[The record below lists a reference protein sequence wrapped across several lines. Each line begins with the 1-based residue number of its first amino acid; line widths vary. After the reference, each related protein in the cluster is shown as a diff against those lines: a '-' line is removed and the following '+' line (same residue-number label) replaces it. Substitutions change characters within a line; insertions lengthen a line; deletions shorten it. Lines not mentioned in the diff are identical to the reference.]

1 MRASVNA
8 RVSTLGS
15 PRRRQLLKA
24 AAASGLLAALERNL
38 ALAQAAPDYRALV
51 CINLAGGNDGENMLI
66 PYDSAGYQAYA
77 AVRTPGSGI
86 NIPQAQLQPIQ
97 PASLATP
104 FGFHPACAPLK
115 ALFDQ
120 KKLAVVANVGTLVQP
135 STRTGLETQ
144 GAPRPANLFSHTDQT
159 LAVHSADV
167 AGLTR
172 TGWGGRIADGLDPAN
187 GGVLFP
193 PLTTL
198 AGMVPFAAG
207 RTSIPLSVPSGQAF
221 TLHNSGGQP
230 FQFDALREAALR
242 QIIAQSRSNIY
253 EDVTQMLGEEGLA
266 ASSVVYPILQNQSSP
281 AALFFAKLGS
291 DIARQLQTA
300 AQLIE
305 ARAQTQLKRQVFYV
319 QQGGYDT
326 HGNQVADQ
334 GRLLG
339 ELSQAIDAFQN
350 AMAALGLASNV
361 TTFTLSEFGRTWK
374 PASNQG
380 TDHGWGN
387 YHFVVGGAVR
397 GGDFYGKPPTR
408 VLNGP
413 DDLGGDGRWIPT
425 TSTDQYGATLARWFG
440 IAEGDLPYVFPNLA
454 AFANTNLGFM
464 G

>member
-1 MRASVNA
+1 MGKRM
-8 RVSTLGS
+8 STLDS
-15 PRRRQLLKA
+15 PRRRRLLKA
-24 AAASGLLAALERNL
+24 AAASGLLAAVERHF
-38 ALAQAAPDYRALV
+38 ALAQTAPDYKALV
-51 CINLAGGNDGENMLI
+51 CVNLKGGNDGENMLI

-77 AVRTPGSGI
+77 AVRTPESGI

-104 FGFHPACAPLK
+104 FGFHPACVPLK
-115 ALFDQ
+115 SLFDQ

-135 STRTGLETQ
+135 STRAGLEAYST
-144 GAPRPANLFSHTDQT
+144 PRPANLFSHSDQEI
-159 LAVHSADV
+159 AVQSANS
-167 AGLTR
+167 AGFSR
-172 TGWGGRIADGLDPAN
+172 VGWGGRVADRLDLAN

-193 PLTTL
+193 SLITT
-198 AGMVPFAAG
+198 AGMMTFATG
-207 RTSIPLSVPSGQAF
+207 STSIPLAIPQDPNF
-221 TLHNSGGQP
+221 TLYSTGDQQ
-230 FQFDALREAALR
+230 FQVDALRDAALR
-242 QIIAQSRSNIY
+242 EIVAQSRSNIY
-253 EDVTQMLGEEGLA
+253 TDVAQTLAEEGLA
-266 ASSVVYPILQNQSSP
+266 ASSVVFPILNSQKSV
-281 AALFFAKLGS
+281 AAPFFAGLTS

-326 HGNQVADQ
+326 HGNQAADQ

-339 ELSQAIDAFQN
+339 ELSQAIDAFQK
-350 AMAALGLASNV
+350 AMTALGLANNV

-387 YHFVVGGAVR
+387 YYLVIGDAVR
-397 GGDFYGKPPTR
+397 GGDFYGTPPTR
-408 VLNGP
+408 ALNGP

-425 TSTDQYGATLARWFG
+425 TSIEQYGATLARWFG
-440 IAEGDLPYVFPNLA
+440 VADSDLPYVFPNIG